1 MNNRVRQWQNWLW
14 FKKKKLSW
22 TLSISSVSSELKVKR
37 LLIRIQ
43 VIMDQILL
51 GSSIPWWLSFYTLV
65 FPPCAMVGRGL
76 GATRFLTSLPFPRQS
91 GSQSGG
97 STTLRGR
104 FKVSLLSQGQE
115 GFPHWG
121 WTGGVPGE
129 CKSTS
134 NKGQPPRTPAVSP
147 LKKANL
153 QELWLLFFFLTF
165 FYVSVAREQTDIS
178 WTENL
183 HGKNRLLY
191 ITGSGPSD
199 EKMILMWHLSPQ
211 ITLH

>member
-76 GATRFLTSLPFPRQS
+76 GATCFLTSLPFPRQS

-129 CKSTS
+129 CDSTS

-153 QELWLLFFFLTF
+153 QELWLLFFF
-165 FYVSVAREQTDIS
+165 
-178 WTENL
+178 
-183 HGKNRLLY
+183 
-191 ITGSGPSD
+191 
-199 EKMILMWHLSPQ
+199 
-211 ITLH
+211 

>member
-1 MNNRVRQWQNWLW
+1 
-14 FKKKKLSW
+14 
-22 TLSISSVSSELKVKR
+22 
-37 LLIRIQ
+37 
-43 VIMDQILL
+43 MDQILL